1 MVISKQAT
9 TYEIDVQ
16 DVEYL
21 RHGDIPL
28 LARLFTP
35 RGSGPFPIMVEL
47 HGGAWVRGDRLIG
60 NAANEALARN
70 GVIVAAL
77 DFRVPPV
84 ASYPASFAD
93 IHYGIRWCK
102 AQAKSWNGI
111 PDKVGAMGTSSG
123 AHQAMLLGMRPHD
136 SRYAALSQ
144 SNGSTGVDG
153 ALACVIMVSP
163 VIDPLGRY
171 QYAKGLRDDCTP
183 PAGMAERVAPMHDL
197 YWETEEAMAEAA
209 PARALA
215 AGERMELPPTL
226 CLARSYEEA
235 HPRPDLD
242 EFIAQYRNAG
252 GQIDVKIFEGEG
264 ERLLQDVAT
273 PDAQEALERMTA
285 FIRQHLG

>member
-1 MVISKQAT
+1 
-9 TYEIDVQ
+9 
-16 DVEYL
+16 
-21 RHGDIPL
+21 
-28 LARLFTP
+28 
-35 RGSGPFPIMVEL
+35 MVEL
-47 HGGAWVRGDRLIG
+47 HGGAWVRGDRLNG

-102 AQAKSWNGI
+102 SQAAAWNGV
-111 PDKVGAMGTSSG
+111 PGKVGAMGTSSG
-123 AHQAMLLGMRPHD
+123 AHQAMLLGMRPND
-136 SRYAALSQ
+136 PRYAALPY
-144 SNGSTGVDG
+144 SNGASAVDG
-153 ALACVIMVSP
+153 TLDCVIMVSP

-171 QYAKGLRDDCTP
+171 QYAKGLRDDVTP
-183 PAGMAERVAPMHDL
+183 PAGMAARVTPNHDE
-197 YWETEEAMAEAA
+197 YWVTEEAMAEAA

-215 AGERMELPPTL
+215 TGEQMELPPTL

-242 EFIAQYRNAG
+242 EFIAQYRKAG
-252 GQIDVKIFEGEG
+252 GNIDVKIFEGEG
-264 ERLLQDVAT
+264 ERILTDPSAPV
-273 PDAQEALERMTA
+273 AQEALERMTA